1 MAVVS
6 YAVAMVVLWGDW
18 ALRDLVGFAGGFIA
32 ALTLL
37 EIWQP
42 GAMDGGMFSWQH
54 TTKTRRNWVY
64 NYRVVLLVGG
74 ALAFIWAAT
83 GR

>member
-1 MAVVS
+1 
-6 YAVAMVVLWGDW
+6 MVVFWGDW
-18 ALRDLVGFAGGFIA
+18 EIRELVGFAGGMIA

-42 GAMDGGMFSWQH
+42 GAMDGGMFPWNH
-54 TTKTRRNWVY
+54 TTKRRRNWVY
-64 NYRVVLLVGG
+64 NNRAVLLVGG
-74 ALAFIWAAT
+74 AMAFIWAFA